1 MKSTVEVVEQEA
13 PEPRLP
19 LGWMTGVAIGA
30 LAVMGLA
37 IGSLQA
43 AGPTASI
50 ATEGSAIAAVLVPPP
65 LDHSVVQ
72 SIDASGEPDLTG
84 ASVATYGP

>member
-1 MKSTVEVVEQEA
+1 MKSTVEMGEQEA
-13 PEPRLP
+13 PEPRLS

-30 LAVMGLA
+30 VAVMVLV

-50 ATEGSAIAAVLVPPP
+50 ATEAPAIAAVLVPPP
-65 LDHSVVQ
+65 LDHSV
-72 SIDASGEPDLTG
+72 ASPE
-84 ASVATYGP
+84 AEIAVVR

>member
-13 PEPRLP
+13 PEPRLS
-19 LGWMTGVAIGA
+19 LGRMTGVAIGA
-30 LAVMGLA
+30 VAVMVLV

-50 ATEGSAIAAVLVPPP
+50 ATEEPAIAAVLVPPP
-65 LDHSVVQ
+65 LDHSV
-72 SIDASGEPDLTG
+72 ASPEPEK
-84 ASVATYGP
+84 AVVR